1 MQRIGKYKSAGDQL
15 TRKSISEPN
24 REMLTAL
31 LDNING
37 HWLDNVSLMKGKF
50 GTRTHW
56 VFCFFFVLNLM
67 NVIRFAGKKR
77 EEIENFISEGVYQ
90 IDRLKEDGWITDIKY
105 DDEV

>member
-31 LDNING
+31 LDNINE

-50 GTRTHW
+50 GTHYYL
-56 VFCFFFVLNLM
+56 VLFFFVLYSM
-67 NVIRFAGKKR
+67 NVILSAGKKR